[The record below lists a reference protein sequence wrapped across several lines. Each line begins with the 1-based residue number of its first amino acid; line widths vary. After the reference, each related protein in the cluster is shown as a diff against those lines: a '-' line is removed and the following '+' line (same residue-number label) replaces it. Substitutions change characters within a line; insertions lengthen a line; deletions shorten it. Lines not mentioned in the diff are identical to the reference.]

1 MSYTISESL
10 CLEEPLKKIQCTHTN
25 DSELSFEVD
34 IAGSTLQSITNS
46 QFEPLLYDL
55 NNELDSKDGFDEL
68 LVNFNVDM
76 IENINPNTSNNVKN
90 VKSVGSVQNTQNI
103 SSHMCK

>member
-1 MSYTISESL
+1 L

-76 IENINPNTSNNVKN
+76 IENINPKY
-90 VKSVGSVQNTQNI
+90 K
-103 SSHMCK
+103 